1 MLNSSLAARFCRGQ
15 MATIFRN
22 ASVTITDPVPRC
34 TTPARSQRL
43 SAPYPSPVHCTC
55 SNTAHVSLL
64 TRSSAA
70 TATSPPQLQCCLSPQ
85 SLKSPPPPPTF
96 ASSLSLT
103 HVDTGTAY
111 TTASSTTTGLTRPKS
126 NCASWSGCSSRPTAS
141 TFWSLAST
149 PRPSARA
156 RAPQPWGWCR
166 RLARTCSARPSPACG
181 SPARDPPLA

>member
-1 MLNSSLAARFCRGQ
+1 MSLVL
-15 MATIFRN
+15 
-22 ASVTITDPVPRC
+22 S
-34 TTPARSQRL
+34 RL
-43 SAPYPSPVHCTC
+43 SKMSSNDKIFTLDDLLYYTKLATTLHCDEII
-55 SNTAHVSLL
+55 SMQILL
-64 TRSSAA
+64 
-70 TATSPPQLQCCLSPQ
+70 PSPQ
-85 SLKSPPPPPTF
+85 SMSSPPPPHLCLR
-96 ASSLSLT
+96 LSLT

-181 SPARDPPLA
+181 SPARAPPLA